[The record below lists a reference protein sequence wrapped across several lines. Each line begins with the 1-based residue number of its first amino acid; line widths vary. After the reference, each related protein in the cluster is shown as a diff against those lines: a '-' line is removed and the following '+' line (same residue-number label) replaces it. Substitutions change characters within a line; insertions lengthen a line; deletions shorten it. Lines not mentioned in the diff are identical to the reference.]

1 MPRLL
6 VSNGDNEFVGKLME
20 SLADKHGVDV
30 TALVPGGGDAAVPG
44 VAVATEP
51 GDHTHVLVT
60 MPTDDG
66 ALRRA
71 MDVIDSLDGRHVLF
85 IANELDPEHHAVMDH
100 IKASGNPWTI
110 VHPVSMMDFS
120 FAALPPQISMA
131 GVVFGIS
138 GTSRIG
144 FVAASDI
151 MRVLSVVMAESGH
164 DGQEYVCTGPE
175 AVDMPTVVAQLSAVI
190 GRRIDYIDL
199 PEDELKSL
207 MVQYGRQDPDVIE
220 RLVMGHM
227 RAWRDGRADVVT
239 TTVADITGQEPLSV
253 AEWFEA
259 HADNFGKGPS
269 LAQRAAGALVKA
281 RYRDRILGAG

>member
-6 VSNGDNEFVGKLME
+6 VSNGDNEFVGKLMD
-20 SLADKHGVDV
+20 SLATKHGVDV
-30 TALVPGGGDAAVPG
+30 TALVPGDGAAAAGVP
-44 VAVATEP
+44 VAEQP

-71 MDVIDSLDGRHVLF
+71 MELVDALEGRHVLF
-85 IANELDPEHHAVMDH
+85 IANELDPEHHEVMDH

-151 MRVLSVVMAESGH
+151 MRVLSVIIAETGH
-164 DGQEYVCTGPE
+164 AGHEYVCSGPE

-220 RLVMGHM
+220 RLVMSHL

-239 TTVADITGQEPLSV
+239 TTVADLTGQQPLSV

-259 HADNFGKGPS
+259 HSDDFGKGPS
-269 LAQRAAGALVKA
+269 LAQRAASALVKA